1 LVSVLILNSLS
12 SVLPVNGWLNRMKL
26 MFSVVDNAASE
37 VVFAEKTGPPTTE
50 KTQKKASIE
59 KG

>member
-1 LVSVLILNSLS
+1 
-12 SVLPVNGWLNRMKL
+12 MKL